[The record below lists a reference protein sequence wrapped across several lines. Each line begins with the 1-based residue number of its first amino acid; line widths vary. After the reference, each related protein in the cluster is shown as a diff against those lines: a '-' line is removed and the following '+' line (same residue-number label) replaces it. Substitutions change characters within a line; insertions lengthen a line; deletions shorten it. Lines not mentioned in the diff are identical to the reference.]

1 MDREG
6 KITKKYI
13 AMIVAAIAAAII
25 VIIAI
30 GLIVSHNKSKLEG
43 VTRYAWI
50 YNLTENFQ
58 IVKHQNESP
67 YYKDVTEDNI
77 YFENIQAAYEWG
89 VLDKEKN
96 FHGDDVATGEFIAL
110 TAMKAIGCYKVQIY
124 LGMSE
129 LPDDK
134 DYLNLALQKEVI
146 SKDAL
151 DRGMTQEQALE
162 VLSRAQDLYYSG
174 LWLDDYVNIQYQK
187 DVVELKKE
195 DILEVNNDLTQIQ
208 ITEAALQKVEKNS
221 SVILPENIAGTCVA
235 RKVADIQKD
244 GTVKLEDAQLND
256 VISSYTVSDIEKIS
270 GQDIIEQTQK
280 MTEDGTDFVT
290 GTTMSGNENTCFIPL
305 SDEINI
311 EAGYEGLLVS
321 IVNDKGKLKVVL
333 EDDRT
338 GSSVSFITGTT
349 LGDESIIN
357 TIVKISDINVGV
369 QMLHD
374 GLDVNYANVQV
385 ESDISITGEV
395 KIESELKIP
404 LFITP
409 VYLGNGTIGVKIP
422 FYLVFSAE
430 GSVKLEAGIPVMV
443 SCEYVKGS
451 GLRSNAK
458 VDCNVSLEAD
468 GTAQCALRIEPIL
481 NFSLFGLIDANIFDA
496 EADIGIE
503 VSANTIIRINSN
515 IDICMDFSLAAP
527 IVTISFLGDDDADSL
542 LKEIIPENIEL
553 NLQFNILDSEN
564 TFYKE
569 SWHYEVYKD
578 GSRKRVAK
586 CTYNEKG
593 EDIFIAKQ
601 PHNYIVKFTS
611 QFTEKEDCYEVKGH
625 VFDSL
630 YIPVKYANG
639 MSVGDTYTYDNITF
653 TLIESGENEYYSG
666 SDSSLKRWLVLKDN
680 NNNLYIATGNTGN
693 GSVVDNSADGEML
706 YYCPLEYAVAVD
718 NPEGVDS
725 EVEYKIIDGEVVR
738 IETGYKTE
746 DIPGYHAESKGL
758 TLIEVADNYV
768 FQIEK
773 DNIILGIGET
783 SSNYAYDTSGERVK
797 GEETHINES
806 SMISSDLWFSYI
818 PGRENETQYGTQHLL
833 QTFAVIPQPYVNLYI
848 GLDGEVHTL
857 QENSGN

>member
-25 VIIAI
+25 GIIAI
-30 GLIVSHNKSKLEG
+30 GLIVSHNRSKLEG

-58 IVKHQNESP
+58 IVKHQNKSP

-96 FHGDDVATGEFIAL
+96 FYGDDVATGEFIAL

-124 LGMSE
+124 LGLSE

-151 DRGMTQEQALE
+151 QQGMTQEQALE
-162 VLSRAQDLYYSG
+162 VLSRAQDLYYSE
-174 LWLDDYVNIQYQK
+174 LWIDDYVNIQYQK

-235 RKVADIQKD
+235 RKVADIQKN
-244 GTVKLEDAQLND
+244 GTVKLVDAQLND
-256 VISSYTVSDIEKIS
+256 VISSYAVSDIEKIS
-270 GQDIIEQTQK
+270 GQDIIEQAQK

-290 GTTMSGNENTCFIPL
+290 GTTMLGNENTCFIPL
-305 SDEINI
+305 SDEVNI
-311 EAGYEGLLVS
+311 KAGSQGFAVS
-321 IVNDKGKLKVVL
+321 IVSNKGKLKVVL

-338 GSSVSFITGTT
+338 GSSASFSTGTT

-385 ESDISITGEV
+385 ESDISIVGEI

-468 GTAQCALRIEPIL
+468 GTAQCALRMEPIL

-569 SWHYEVYKD
+569 NWHYEVYKD
-578 GSRKRVAK
+578 GSHKRVAK
-586 CTYNEKG
+586 CTYNENNREEKLSADFPHSYMIYFVDDLK
-593 EDIFIAKQ
+593 EEEEKYIATGKIYDQ
-601 PHNYIVKFTS
+601 
-611 QFTEKEDCYEVKGH
+611 
-625 VFDSL
+625 L
-630 YIPVKYANG
+630 YIPVKIADEMKEG
-639 MSVGDTYTYDNITF
+639 ATYTYDGIVF
-653 TLIESGENEYYSG
+653 TYVDRGVY
-666 SDSSLKRWLVLKDN
+666 DSSSVNEGKPWLIVKDDKGN
-680 NNNLYIATGNTGN
+680 FFSATGLSTVGSAQNGEEMEYCYPLDYVIEDARYQTGYSN
-693 GSVVDNSADGEML
+693 ATTGRTF
-706 YYCPLEYAVAVD
+706 LEIDDSYTFVINKDESIPIQVT
-718 NPEGVDS
+718 DS
-725 EVEYKIIDGEVVR
+725 ELKSYFIEEIIQDKITDYEGKHFYKGGEVW
-738 IETGYKTE
+738 
-746 DIPGYHAESKGL
+746 
-758 TLIEVADNYV
+758 
-768 FQIEK
+768 
-773 DNIILGIGET
+773 
-783 SSNYAYDTSGERVK
+783 
-797 GEETHINES
+797 
-806 SMISSDLWFSYI
+806 SDYI
-818 PGRENETQYGTQHLL
+818 PQYEYDGYELPQSFFPT
-833 QTFAVIPQPYVNLYI
+833 IQPYGIYRAM
-848 GLDGEVHTL
+848 DGTMKLFE
-857 QENSGN
+857 

>member
-1 MDREG
+1 
-6 KITKKYI
+6 
-13 AMIVAAIAAAII
+13 
-25 VIIAI
+25 
-30 GLIVSHNKSKLEG
+30 
-43 VTRYAWI
+43 
-50 YNLTENFQ
+50 
-58 IVKHQNESP
+58 
-67 YYKDVTEDNI
+67 
-77 YFENIQAAYEWG
+77 
-89 VLDKEKN
+89 
-96 FHGDDVATGEFIAL
+96 
-110 TAMKAIGCYKVQIY
+110 
-124 LGMSE
+124 
-129 LPDDK
+129 
-134 DYLNLALQKEVI
+134 
-146 SKDAL
+146 
-151 DRGMTQEQALE
+151 
-162 VLSRAQDLYYSG
+162 
-174 LWLDDYVNIQYQK
+174 
-187 DVVELKKE
+187 
-195 DILEVNNDLTQIQ
+195 
-208 ITEAALQKVEKNS
+208 
-221 SVILPENIAGTCVA
+221 
-235 RKVADIQKD
+235 
-244 GTVKLEDAQLND
+244 
-256 VISSYTVSDIEKIS
+256 
-270 GQDIIEQTQK
+270 
-280 MTEDGTDFVT
+280 
-290 GTTMSGNENTCFIPL
+290 
-305 SDEINI
+305 
-311 EAGYEGLLVS
+311 
-321 IVNDKGKLKVVL
+321 
-333 EDDRT
+333 
-338 GSSVSFITGTT
+338 
-349 LGDESIIN
+349 
-357 TIVKISDINVGV
+357 
-369 QMLHD
+369 
-374 GLDVNYANVQV
+374 
-385 ESDISITGEV
+385 
-395 KIESELKIP
+395 
-404 LFITP
+404 
-409 VYLGNGTIGVKIP
+409 
-422 FYLVFSAE
+422 
-430 GSVKLEAGIPVMV
+430 MV

-468 GTAQCALRIEPIL
+468 CTAQCALRMEPIL

-496 EADIGIE
+496 EADVGIE
-503 VSANTIIRINSN
+503 VSANTIIRTNSN

-578 GSRKRVAK
+578 GSHKRVAK

-693 GSVVDNSADGEML
+693 GSVVDNSADGEIL

-718 NPEGVDS
+718 NPEGVNS

-746 DIPGYHAESKGL
+746 DVPGYHAESKGL

-773 DNIILGIGET
+773 DNIILGVGET
-783 SSNYAYDTSGERVK
+783 SSHYAYDTSGERVK
-797 GEETHINES
+797 GKETHINES
-806 SMISSDLWFSYI
+806 SMISSDMWFSYI

>member
-1 MDREG
+1 MGREG

-25 VIIAI
+25 VII

-58 IVKHQNESP
+58 IIKHQNESP

-89 VLDKEKN
+89 
-96 FHGDDVATGEFIAL
+96 G
-110 TAMKAIGCYKVQIY
+110 IGCYKVQIY

-146 SKDAL
+146 SEDAL
-151 DRGMTQEQALE
+151 QQGMTQEQALE

-174 LWLDDYVNIQYQK
+174 LWIDDYVNIQYQK
-187 DVVELKKE
+187 GVVELKKE

-208 ITEAALQKVEKNS
+208 ITEAALQKGEKNS

-235 RKVADIQKD
+235 KKVADIQKD
-244 GTVKLEDAQLND
+244 GTVKLEDAQLKD
-256 VISSYTVSDIEKIS
+256 VISSYAVSDIEKIS
-270 GQDIIEQTQK
+270 GQDIIEQAQK
-280 MTEDGTDFVT
+280 MIEDGTDFVMST
-290 GTTMSGNENTCFIPL
+290 AMSGNENTCFIPL

-311 EAGYEGLLVS
+311 EAGYEGLSVS

-338 GSSVSFITGTT
+338 GSSVSFITGAT

-357 TIVKISDINVGV
+357 TTVKISDINVGV

-458 VDCNVSLEAD
+458 VDCNVSVEAD
-468 GTAQCALRIEPIL
+468 CTAQCALRMEPIL

-496 EADIGIE
+496 EADVGIE
-503 VSANTIIRINSN
+503 ASADTILRVNSN
-515 IDICMDFSLAAP
+515 IDICMDLSLAAP

-586 CTYNEKG
+586 CTYNKKE
-593 EDIFIAKQ
+593 EDIFTAGQ

-630 YIPVKYANG
+630 YIPVKYANE
-639 MSVGDTYTYDNITF
+639 MSVGDMYTYDNITF

-693 GSVVDNSADGEML
+693 GSVVDN
-706 YYCPLEYAVAVD
+706 
-718 NPEGVDS
+718 
-725 EVEYKIIDGEVVR
+725 
-738 IETGYKTE
+738 
-746 DIPGYHAESKGL
+746 
-758 TLIEVADNYV
+758 YV

-806 SMISSDLWFSYI
+806 SMISSDLWFSYT
-818 PGRENETQYGTQHLL
+818 PGREYETQYGTQHLL
-833 QTFAVIPQPYVNLYI
+833 QTFVVIPQSYVSLYI